1 MAEDEKKKYQ
11 VKPVQQDQ
19 WTKWCSYLCM
29 DHLWKTLLAMP
40 QQPLS
45 FSLGATYDTL
55 PSPSDLHYWDRGI
68 MFFEKKKKK
77 NKFVLLLIFL
87 EHVLWPTF
95 CHDCVLS
102 VLVVALESFLPCK
115 KCINAQSNNSS
126 NLL

>member
-55 PSPSDLHYWDRGI
+55 HLLLICIIGI
-68 MFFEKKKKK
+68 EVSCFLKRKK
-77 NKFVLLLIFL
+77 NKQVCTTAHILGACTVAHI
-87 EHVLWPTF
+87 
-95 CHDCVLS
+95 LS
-102 VLVVALESFLPCK
+102 
-115 KCINAQSNNSS
+115 
-126 NLL
+126 

>member
-11 VKPVQQDQ
+11 VKSVQQDQ

-40 QQPLS
+40 QQPLP

-68 MFFEKKKKK
+68 MFFEKKKKQTSLYYCSYSWSMYCGPH
-77 NKFVLLLIFL
+77 FVMIVF
-87 EHVLWPTF
+87 
-95 CHDCVLS
+95 
-102 VLVVALESFLPCK
+102 
-115 KCINAQSNNSS
+115 
-126 NLL
+126 